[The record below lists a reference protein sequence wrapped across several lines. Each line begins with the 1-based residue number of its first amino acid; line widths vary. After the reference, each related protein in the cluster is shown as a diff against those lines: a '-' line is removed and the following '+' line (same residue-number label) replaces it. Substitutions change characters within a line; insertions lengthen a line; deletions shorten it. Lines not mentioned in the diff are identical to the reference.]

1 MSISDSQRALVPH
14 TYQGSLIDQRAADGY
29 INATA
34 MCKAASKQWG
44 HYYGN
49 GGTKAFLAELE
60 RSIGNPMNPVVQ
72 SVVTGPNEHRG
83 TWVHPQVA
91 VNLAQWLSPE
101 FAVKVSQWVVDWMTG
116 LHPTDRLW
124 AQFEDRVALVY
135 DNVPLGYFS
144 VFREISDL
152 FASLITNG
160 ADFGTKMILDLSVGL
175 CWGKHWRDNALDE
188 EFGPRMLYPHNYPPY
203 FPQSWSNPQDAWCYP
218 EDAIPAFKRWLRDV
232 YVPQKMPK
240 YLRDQVKARKLP
252 APIANNA
259 LAALAAR
266 EQARALPR
274 FSPN

>member
-1 MSISDSQRALVPH
+1 MTKPNTPLVPH
-14 TYQGSLIDQRAADGY
+14 SYQGSIIQQRPDDGY

-34 MCKAASKQWG
+34 MCKAAGKLWG
-44 HYYGN
+44 HYAEN
-49 GGTKAFLAELE
+49 ASTKAFLAALQG
-60 RSIGNPMNPVVQ
+60 SIGNPMDPIVR
-72 SVVTGPNEHRG
+72 TIAAGPNEERG

-91 VNLAQWLSPE
+91 VNLAQWLSPQ

-116 LHPTDRLW
+116 LRPTDRIW

-144 VFREISDL
+144 IFREISDL
-152 FASLITNG
+152 FAAMITNG
-160 ADFGTKMILDLSVGL
+160 ADFGTRMILDLSVGG
-175 CWGKHWRDNALDE
+175 CWGAHWRKMNLDAK
-188 EFGPRMLYPHNYPPY
+188 FGPRALYPHSYPSY

-218 EDAIPAFKRWLRDV
+218 EDAIPTFKRWLREE
-232 YVPQKMPK
+232 YVPNKMPK
-240 YLRDQVKARKLP
+240 YIRDQVKANKLP

-266 EQARALPR
+266 EQGRALPS